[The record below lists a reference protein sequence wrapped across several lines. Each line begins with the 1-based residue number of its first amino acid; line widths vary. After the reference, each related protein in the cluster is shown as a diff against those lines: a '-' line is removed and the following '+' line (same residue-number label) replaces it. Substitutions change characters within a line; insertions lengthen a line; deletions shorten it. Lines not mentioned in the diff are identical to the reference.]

1 MRVTTLIDNRPAPQ
15 LTAEWGLA
23 FWIEYQD
30 KHILLDTGGGEN
42 FARNAAALGIYL
54 SRTDFAVL
62 SHAHWDHADG
72 LPAFFRRNPTAP
84 LYLRQGCGEDC
95 YDRTDRGWRYEG
107 IRKGTLAE
115 YADRI
120 RFVSGPFSPAPG
132 VSLLPHTTPGLAAK
146 GKAGKMYRLRDGKY
160 TPDDF
165 SHEQSLVFQTA
176 RGLVIFNSCCHAG
189 ADVIV
194 RETQE
199 AFPGQ
204 PIRAL
209 VGGFHLFETPDE
221 EVYALGQRLAKS
233 GVEEIVTGHCT
244 GERGFQILKEVLG
257 ERAKQLRTG
266 LVIDF

>member
-54 SRTDFAVL
+54 SRADFAVL

-72 LPAFFRRNPTAP
+72 LPAFFRRNLTAP

-132 VSLLPHTTPGLAAK
+132 VSLLPHTTPGLA
-146 GKAGKMYRLRDGKY
+146 L
-160 TPDDF
+160 
-165 SHEQSLVFQTA
+165 QTD
-176 RGLVIFNSCCHAG
+176 RGLIIFNSCCHAG

-199 AFPGQ
+199 AFPDQ
-204 PIRAL
+204 TIRAL
-209 VGGFHLFETPDE
+209 VGGFHLFETPDADI
-221 EVYALGQRLAKS
+221 YALGRRLAES

-257 ERAKQLRTG
+257 ARAKQLRTG
-266 LVIDF
+266 LVLTF